1 MEGGI
6 RSACWGNA
14 EFIDHKRVEN
24 MNYDKIDLNI
34 LRELRQNARIPNKVL
49 AARVGIAP
57 STCIT
62 RVRRLVDAGAISGFY
77 AEFNPKGVGVGAQAM
92 ICLRMTRH
100 DRDDIDAFRS
110 HVLARDE
117 VVSFYH
123 VSGDDD
129 FMLHVAVRDVEHLR
143 EFIINTLSVRPEIV
157 HIETRLIFE
166 ERRNPGFPVYVP
178 TVQERLA
185 AEELRTVA

>member
-1 MEGGI
+1 
-6 RSACWGNA
+6 
-14 EFIDHKRVEN
+14 
-24 MNYDKIDLNI
+24 MNFDKTDLHI
-34 LRELRQNARIPNKVL
+34 LRELRNNARVPNKVL
-49 AARVGIAP
+49 AARVGIAA

-62 RVRRLVDAGAISGFY
+62 RVRRLVDGGAVSGFY

-100 DRDDIDAFRS
+100 AREEIDSFRT

-129 FMLHVAVRDVEHLR
+129 FMLHVAVRDVDHLR
-143 EFIINTLSVRPEIV
+143 EF
-157 HIETRLIFE
+157 LI
-166 ERRNPGFPVYVP
+166 
-178 TVQERLA
+178 
-185 AEELRTVA
+185 

>member
-1 MEGGI
+1 
-6 RSACWGNA
+6 
-14 EFIDHKRVEN
+14 
-24 MNYDKIDLNI
+24 MNFDKIDLQI

-49 AARVGIAP
+49 AGRVGIAP

-62 RVRRLVDAGAISGFY
+62 RVRRLVDGGAISGFY
-77 AEFNPKGVGVGAQAM
+77 AEFNPKGVGVSAQAM
-92 ICLRMTRH
+92 ICLRMVRH
-100 DRDDIDAFRS
+100 DRDLIDSFRA
-110 HVLARDE
+110 HCLARDE
-117 VVSFYH
+117 VVSFFH

-129 FMLHVAVRDVEHLR
+129 FMLHVAVRDVDHLR

-178 TVQERLA
+178 AEQPQEASVDPTRYFKMA
-185 AEELRTVA
+185 VG

>member
-6 RSACWGNA
+6 RSVRLGR
-14 EFIDHKRVEN
+14 IRIYHSKKGLI
-24 MNYDKIDLNI
+24 MNYDKIDLHI
-34 LRELRQNARIPNKVL
+34 LRELRHNARIPNKVL
-49 AARVGIAP
+49 ASRVGIAP

-100 DRDDIDAFRS
+100 DRDDIDSFRA

-143 EFIINTLSVRPEIV
+143 EFIINNLSARPEIV

>member
-1 MEGGI
+1 
-6 RSACWGNA
+6 
-14 EFIDHKRVEN
+14 
-24 MNYDKIDLNI
+24 MNFDKIDLQI
-34 LRELRQNARIPNKVL
+34 LRELRNNARVPNKVL
-49 AARVGIAP
+49 AGRVGIAP
-57 STCIT
+57 STCIS
-62 RVRRLVDAGAISGFY
+62 RVRRLVDGGAISGFY

-100 DRDDIDAFRS
+100 DREDIDAFRQ

-129 FMLHVAVRDVEHLR
+129 FMLHVALRDVEHLR
-143 EFIINTLSVRPEIV
+143 EFIINALSVRPEIV

-178 TVQERLA
+178 LQQDAGGGDATQRLTTDA
-185 AEELRTVA
+185 GSTRS

>member
-1 MEGGI
+1 
-6 RSACWGNA
+6 
-14 EFIDHKRVEN
+14 
-24 MNYDKIDLNI
+24 MNFDKTDLHI
-34 LRELRQNARIPNKVL
+34 LRELRNNARVPNKVL
-49 AARVGIAP
+49 AARVGIAA
-57 STCIT
+57 STCIA
-62 RVRRLVDAGAISGFY
+62 RVRRLVDGGAISGFY

-100 DRDDIDAFRS
+100 AREEIDSFRA

-117 VVSFYH
+117 VVSFFH

-143 EFIINTLSVRPEIV
+143 EFIINVLSVRPEIV

-166 ERRNPGFPVYVP
+166 ERRNPGFPVYLP
-178 TVQERLA
+178 A
-185 AEELRTVA
+185 ARRSGDQPDLGSAITKAAG

>member
-1 MEGGI
+1 
-6 RSACWGNA
+6 
-14 EFIDHKRVEN
+14 
-24 MNYDKIDLNI
+24 MNYDKVDLNI

-62 RVRRLVDAGAISGFY
+62 RVRRLVDHGAISGFY

-100 DRDDIDAFRS
+100 DRDDIDGFRS

-117 VVSFYH
+117 VVCFYH

-178 TVQERLA
+178 TVQERLI
-185 AEELRTVA
+185 AEEELKTVA

>member
-1 MEGGI
+1 
-6 RSACWGNA
+6 
-14 EFIDHKRVEN
+14 
-24 MNYDKIDLNI
+24 MNFDKIDLHI

-62 RVRRLVDAGAISGFY
+62 RVRRLVDGGAISGFY

-92 ICLRMTRH
+92 VCLRMTRH
-100 DRDDIDAFRS
+100 DRDDIDSFRS

-117 VVSFYH
+117 VVSFFH

-157 HIETRLIFE
+157 HIETRIIFE

-178 TVQERLA
+178 TVQERIA
-185 AEELRTVA
+185 AEEHLLKTVA

>member
-1 MEGGI
+1 
-6 RSACWGNA
+6 
-14 EFIDHKRVEN
+14 
-24 MNYDKIDLNI
+24 MNFDKIDLRI

-49 AARVGIAP
+49 AARCGIAP

-62 RVRRLVDAGAISGFY
+62 RVRRLVDGGAISGFY
-77 AEFNPKGVGVGAQAM
+77 AEFNPKGVGVTAQAI
-92 ICLRMTRH
+92 ICLRMSRH
-100 DRDDIDAFRS
+100 AREEIDSFRA

-129 FMLHVAVRDVEHLR
+129 FMLHVATRDVEHLR
-143 EFIINTLSVRPEIV
+143 EFIINVLSVRPEVV

-178 TVQERLA
+178 VQPPALQAVENAGEA
-185 AEELRTVA
+185 AA